1 MARTALSRRWWREN
15 NNNIIIL
22 ISRATFNDDGG
33 GRNAPLS
40 AVRLLTA
47 AAAYVDVR
55 RRSFRSGGG
64 GGGGGTKNAAT
75 ELIIAAAAPT
85 DRPTS
90 TAGAHFRNAPV
101 TSFFS
106 FSPHIHGGG
115 TLARHGC
122 RQLSMFIHLSAGIP
136 ARPDY
141 VPTTSRYDSRRFRY
155 SIVRRLADRL
165 SIGGRAIADVAAE
178 AEQSKPCSRGGGAT
192 HIIADS
198 IDSART
204 RTHTAAA
211 VVTTAARG
219 TRVRGGA
226 LIW

>member
-22 ISRATFNDDGG
+22 ISRATFNDGDG

-64 GGGGGTKNAAT
+64 GGGGTKNAAT

-90 TAGAHFRNAPV
+90 TAGTHFRNARSHPFFPSHRTHTAAAHSRVTGAANYRCLYIYPV
-101 TSFFS
+101 F
-106 FSPHIHGGG
+106 
-115 TLARHGC
+115 
-122 RQLSMFIHLSAGIP
+122 P

-141 VPTTSRYDSRRFRY
+141 VPTTSRYDNRRFRY
-155 SIVRRLADRL
+155 SIVCRLADRPAQHRRPRDRRR
-165 SIGGRAIADVAAE
+165 SR
-178 AEQSKPCSRGGGAT
+178 QS
-192 HIIADS
+192 
-198 IDSART
+198 RT
-204 RTHTAAA
+204 IETVFAGWRDKTYY
-211 VVTTAARG
+211 R
-219 TRVRGGA
+219 R
-226 LIW
+226 